1 MHRNELTAAAA
12 AELAALDAILAGEP
26 VAEEHLELAALVDS
40 VRRTSPTVSEA
51 GLARI
56 DARIGRKASAARTG
70 GGSTSRRARA
80 GRGWSPGRPRV
91 AFAGGTVVA
100 VVVAL
105 AVVLSSGV
113 LGGSKTP
120 AAPSVAPRADHV
132 GGAAGLGSARAPSFA
147 ASGATTSS
155 GVIAPPAK
163 STGPAAQRNVN
174 PTNRLVARGAS
185 LTLASAPDQMQ
196 SVANEV
202 VADTQQLGGIVE
214 GSNVAV
220 HGVSSY
226 ASFSLSVPSARLDRL
241 LAALSSLANVRSLD
255 QSTSDITDSYDQA
268 TTQLADER
276 AQRASLIKALAA
288 AATLTEEQTIQQ
300 KINRLDSAIAA
311 SAQHVGA
318 LLTRGHNASVSV
330 QIVAASAGAVG
341 GGGGP
346 VNRALND
353 ALAVL
358 DVVLAIALVVLAIVI
373 PIGLVALGLWWATAA
388 LRQRSRE
395 RVLDAPA
402 S

>member
-1 MHRNELTAAAA
+1 
-12 AELAALDAILAGEP
+12 
-26 VAEEHLELAALVDS
+26 
-40 VRRTSPTVSEA
+40 
-51 GLARI
+51 
-56 DARIGRKASAARTG
+56 
-70 GGSTSRRARA
+70 
-80 GRGWSPGRPRV
+80 
-91 AFAGGTVVA
+91 
-100 VVVAL
+100 
-105 AVVLSSGV
+105 
-113 LGGSKTP
+113 
-120 AAPSVAPRADHV
+120 
-132 GGAAGLGSARAPSFA
+132 
-147 ASGATTSS
+147 
-155 GVIAPPAK
+155 
-163 STGPAAQRNVN
+163 
-174 PTNRLVARGAS
+174 

-341 GGGGP
+341 GGGGGP